1 MPGVRP
7 VGIGESTDRCFEKIM
22 TITTGSDVMEIC
34 GSDQLC
40 SGIKSGIEGA
50 IHAISQKFNEH
61 CHEGWGLLLTDA
73 ENAFNSISRPVFLWN
88 ARIFW
93 TRCSRFLFN
102 SYRGYAILV
111 LRSSSQVHYLFSK
124 EGCTQGSGC
133 AMQAYAIGILPLI
146 RKLKNSE
153 KWTQNWYADDGSC
166 LGGLANLVEW
176 LKLLDIEGPKHGYY
190 NEISK
195 MVLVVAP
202 QFLDQAKEIFKEFG
216 LKILTGHRLLGG
228 FIGSEDEK
236 VSWVMKKNDAWT
248 ECIKKISRA
257 AKYDPQSA
265 FIAVSKS
272 LQNEWNFIQ
281 RVVDVDENLFGSLKE
296 AICQTLLPQI
306 CGFEISNL
314 DADMMLRPARFGGIG
329 IRDPIK
335 SAAFAFR
342 TSYDSTS
349 ILKDAVI
356 SGQPLDLNLHQM
368 HSRAIAQQ
376 YRLEDE
382 RQNSCEVEHLIQNM
396 PVELQDYQRQLQR
409 ITKFK
414 CSSWLTVNPSEDEY
428 FSLTPDEFRDSM
440 ACRYGKIPKALQPWC
455 DGCGERFDVNHAL
468 NCKNGGLVYQ
478 RHNEMRDENCDLN
491 RKAGFSQVI
500 SEPIVKEAEGNG
512 LGELRGDWSVR
523 GFWVPQRV
531 AVFDTRIF
539 NANAPSYKTL
549 SLDEIFDIHRN
560 QKKQIYASEV
570 EHRRGSFTPVLAT
583 CEGILDREVEAYA
596 KRLAQHLSRWW
607 EKNYSQ
613 TVFWVRARIQIC
625 ILRSVSNCFRGSRSK
640 WKGGNIEDGAGIPN
654 MNE

>member
-1 MPGVRP
+1 
-7 VGIGESTDRCFEKIM
+7 
-22 TITTGSDVMEIC
+22 
-34 GSDQLC
+34 
-40 SGIKSGIEGA
+40 
-50 IHAISQKFNEH
+50 
-61 CHEGWGLLLTDA
+61 
-73 ENAFNSISRPVFLWN
+73 
-88 ARIFW
+88 
-93 TRCSRFLFN
+93 
-102 SYRGYAILV
+102 
-111 LRSSSQVHYLFSK
+111 
-124 EGCTQGSGC
+124 
-133 AMQAYAIGILPLI
+133 
-146 RKLKNSE
+146 
-153 KWTQNWYADDGSC
+153 
-166 LGGLANLVEW
+166 
-176 LKLLDIEGPKHGYY
+176 
-190 NEISK
+190 
-195 MVLVVAP
+195 
-202 QFLDQAKEIFKEFG
+202 
-216 LKILTGHRLLGG
+216 
-228 FIGSEDEK
+228 
-236 VSWVMKKNDAWT
+236 
-248 ECIKKISRA
+248 
-257 AKYDPQSA
+257 
-265 FIAVSKS
+265 
-272 LQNEWNFIQ
+272 
-281 RVVDVDENLFGSLKE
+281 
-296 AICQTLLPQI
+296 
-306 CGFEISNL
+306 
-314 DADMMLRPARFGGIG
+314 
-329 IRDPIK
+329 
-335 SAAFAFR
+335 
-342 TSYDSTS
+342 
-349 ILKDAVI
+349 
-356 SGQPLDLNLHQM
+356 M

-396 PVELQDYQRQLQR
+396 PVELQDYKRQLQR

-414 CSSWLTVNPSEDEY
+414 CSFWLTVNLSEDEY

-440 ACRYGKIPKALQPWC
+440 ACRYGKLPKALQPWC

-583 CEGILDREVEAYA
+583 CEGILDREAEAYA
-596 KRLAQHLSRWW
+596 KKLAQRLSRRW

-625 ILRSVSNCFRGSRSK
+625 ILRSVSNCFQGSRRK

-654 MNE
+654 MSK